1 MKTES
6 IIERMVLDNY
16 HMDDYDF
23 IQCEEE
29 DLKRTV
35 SDGSL
40 ESEIVLS
47 VSDFVFNK

>member
-1 MKTES
+1 MNTER
-6 IIERMVLDNY
+6 IIERMILDNY
-16 HMDDYDF
+16 GMDDYDF
-23 IQCEEE
+23 IQDEKD

-40 ESEIVLS
+40 ESEILSS